1 MGMNHGATSTK
12 GLASRGREM
21 MGRFGRIRLEQGRMM
36 TRDRGEGVGSNFA
49 QPPRHFFSSSSF
61 EQAARLES
69 PFFPIAVVVSNEQR
83 RAQPILVL
91 GPNKVPS
98 VVGRVRL

>member
-12 GLASRGREM
+12 GLASRGRKM
-21 MGRFGRIRLEQGRMM
+21 TGRFGRTRLKQGCM
-36 TRDRGEGVGSNFA
+36 TRDRGEGVDKSFT
-49 QPPRHFFSSSSF
+49 QPACHLSSSSC

-83 RAQPILVL
+83 RAR
-91 GPNKVPS
+91 PS
-98 VVGRVRL
+98 